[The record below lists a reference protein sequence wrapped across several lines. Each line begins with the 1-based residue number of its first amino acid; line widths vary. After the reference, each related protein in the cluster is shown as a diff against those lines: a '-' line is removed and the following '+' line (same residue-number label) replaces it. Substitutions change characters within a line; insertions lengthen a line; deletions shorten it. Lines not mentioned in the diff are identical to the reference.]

1 VPARLSILK
10 PMNAPNT
17 WLCHRFLLVLFT
29 TSCAAITPAV
39 TGAPPAQNGTAT
51 LEVYEGRP
59 ASIVLQLQASD
70 SSAETMEL
78 WRSVNG
84 GPAELIQNTQLDQ
97 PTRTQIAASGVLLV
111 DAEAPFG
118 TLLYQVVFRVADQMS
133 ESTVLKVQWEPG
145 PSSPTL
151 RLESL
156 GTGAVRLR
164 WDQPSQNGCVV
175 FRRDLLTGERP
186 KVLTRMKASC
196 DGLFLDTRVHAA
208 GVYSYRV
215 ATSDLSHGFPR
226 YSEPSDETY
235 VTIPEGP

>member
-1 VPARLSILK
+1 MLARLSILK
-10 PMNAPNT
+10 RMNAPKT
-17 WLCHRFLLVLFT
+17 WLCRICLLVLLT
-29 TSCAAITPAV
+29 TSCAAIKPAV
-39 TGAPPAQNGTAT
+39 TGDAPAQNDTAT
-51 LEVYEGRP
+51 LRVYEGRP
-59 ASIVLQLQASD
+59 TSIVMELQAED
-70 SSAETMEL
+70 SSAQTMEL
-78 WRSVNG
+78 WRSVDG
-84 GPAELIQNTQLDQ
+84 GPAELIQNTQLD
-97 PTRTQIAASGVLLV
+97 PATRAQMAASGVLLV

-118 TLLYQVVFRVADQMS
+118 TLLYQVVFRVADEMS

-145 PSSPTL
+145 PIAPML

-186 KVLTRMKASC
+186 KVLTRMKESC
-196 DGLFLDTRVHAA
+196 DGLFLDTGVHAS